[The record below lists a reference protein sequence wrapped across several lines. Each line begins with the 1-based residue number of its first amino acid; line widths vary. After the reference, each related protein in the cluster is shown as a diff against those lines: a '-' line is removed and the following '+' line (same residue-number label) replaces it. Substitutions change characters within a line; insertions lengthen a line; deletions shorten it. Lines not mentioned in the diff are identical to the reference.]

1 MDESGLRNNY
11 IFTLVKL
18 VIFLLIFCFLVTFTK
33 ELWQELRSKEGFRM
47 TVLILSLLSSFAF
60 SAFVIDLA
68 KYYKNIQGF
77 FFRNSFATLVVP
89 SILIVLAIGYFFL
102 PKLAGVRIDRDVF
115 VFLGG
120 FTLTTHLVFI
130 ANNTKGHNFTTVI
143 NYLFIF
149 SILYLL
155 NLLLFSGYL
164 RIAFNINIWKV
175 IVEGIKEGAAL
186 IQSIFTQVRR

>member
-1 MDESGLRNNY
+1 MDETGLKNNY
-11 IFTLVKL
+11 LFALVKL
-18 VIFLLIFCFLVTFTK
+18 VIFLLIFCFLVAFTK
-33 ELWQELRSKEGFRM
+33 ELWQELRAKEGFRIS
-47 TVLILSLLSSFAF
+47 VLIISLLCSFAF
-60 SAFVIDLA
+60 SAFIIDLQ

-77 FFRNSFATLVVP
+77 FFRNSFAALVVP
-89 SILIVLAIGYFFL
+89 SMLIVLAIGYFFI
-102 PKLAGVRIDRDVF
+102 PKLAGVAIDRSVF

-164 RIAFNINIWKV
+164 RIAFNVHIGRV
-175 IVEGIKEGAAL
+175 IVSGVKGGAGMV
-186 IQSIFTQVRR
+186 QSIFAQIRG

>member
-1 MDESGLRNNY
+1 MDETGLRNNY
-11 IFTLVKL
+11 LFALVKL

-33 ELWQELRSKEGFRM
+33 ELWQELRSKEGFHM
-47 TVLILSLLSSFAF
+47 TVLILSLLCSFAF
-60 SAFVIDLA
+60 SAFVIDLG
-68 KYYKNIQGF
+68 KHYKNIQSF
-77 FFRNSFATLVVP
+77 FFRNSFAALVVP
-89 SILIVLAIGYFFL
+89 SMLIVLAIGYFFM
-102 PKLAGVRIDRDVF
+102 PKLAGVTINRDIF

-164 RIAFNINIWKV
+164 RIAFNIHIGKV
-175 IVEGIKEGAAL
+175 IIDGVKGGAAL
-186 IQSIFTQVRR
+186 IQSIFAQIRR